1 MAAPLLASVYFGSGA
16 AGEEFRRMARV
27 LEYSALRHA
36 PTWRVEVRHVP
47 PAVGYH
53 SVLGVPAHEN
63 NSAKLDR
70 WRDLVAAASD
80 GDRVLL
86 VDGDTMITGP
96 LDDAWDR
103 SFDLAYTFAADRLP
117 LNAGVVFVRVSAATR
132 GFLEQWA
139 AVNRSFLGDAS
150 ALRPWRARYAGI
162 NQAALGFMLERAG
175 HGCAIE
181 RLDGAIWNCE
191 DSNWRRFDPAATRIV
206 HLKSELRRALFRGL
220 ATRRDLAP
228 IVAAWRAEEA
238 LVKSLANITAVEAG
252 R

>member
-1 MAAPLLASVYFGSGA
+1 MGAPLLASVHFGSGA

-36 PTWRVEVRHVP
+36 PAWRRQVLEVP
-47 PAVGYH
+47 PAAGYR
-53 SVLGVPAHEN
+53 STLGVPAHEH

-70 WRDLVAAASD
+70 WRDTIAAAAD

-86 VDGDTMITGP
+86 IDADTMITGP
-96 LDDAWDR
+96 LDPVWDLP
-103 SFDLAYTFAADRLP
+103 FDLAYTSAAARLP
-117 LNAGVVFVRVSAATR
+117 LNAGVVFVRVSPCSR

-139 AVNRSFLGDAS
+139 AVNRSFLGNAA
-150 ALRPWRARYAGI
+150 ALRPWRSKYAGI

-175 HGCAIE
+175 HGCDVA

-191 DSNWRRFDPAATRIV
+191 DSNWARFDPSTTRIV
-206 HLKSELRRALFRGL
+206 HVKSGLRRAIFRGM
-220 ATRRDLAP
+220 ARTSLAP
-228 IVAAWRAEEA
+228 LVAAWRELERA
-238 LVKSLANITAVEAG
+238 AVEVL